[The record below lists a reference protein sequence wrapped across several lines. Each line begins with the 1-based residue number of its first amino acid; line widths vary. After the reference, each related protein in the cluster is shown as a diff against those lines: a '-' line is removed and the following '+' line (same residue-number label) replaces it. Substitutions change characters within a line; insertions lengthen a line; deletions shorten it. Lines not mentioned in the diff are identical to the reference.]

1 MYKPLTAVEI
11 KQLKDQGC
19 VADDWSRVKVAG
31 NFDPAFVTNAR
42 FGGDIRLGVF
52 GSEISDLA
60 IPCRSGIF
68 NASLHNCTIG
78 DGAYIANVGGKIANY
93 DIEAGAFIENIGT
106 LAVTGE
112 TEFGNNTAVAVMNEA
127 GSRQVRIY
135 DGISAQSAALST
147 LFRHR
152 DKMIACMDKIVGD
165 YAAKTSS
172 RRGTIGNN
180 ARVTGAG
187 RIINVNI
194 GPGAV
199 VDGAL
204 SLANGTVA
212 SSVEQP
218 AKVGP
223 GVIAQDFIF
232 ASGAVVSDGAKIS
245 RCFVGQCATVSRG
258 FSAENCLIFCNSELL
273 NGEACSVFAG
283 PFTVSHHKSTLLL
296 AAMYS
301 FYNAGS
307 GTNKSNHM
315 YRLGPVHQGI
325 CQRGSK
331 TGSDS
336 YMLWP
341 AIVGAF
347 SAVSGKHTVHFDTS
361 SMPFSYIVNDSGKS
375 VLVPGTALRS
385 CGTLRDIQKWP
396 KRDRRQP
403 QGRLDMIVFDGLSPY
418 TVGQMITGRTQLKNL
433 RAASRGMNE
442 AIMLGGLEIKPPA
455 VEKGIEYYDLA
466 ITTYL
471 GSRLI
476 KQIENARPGDL
487 GALQAAI
494 MPQTTIGRG
503 RWMDLAGLIAP
514 EEVIATVVGEIES
527 GEITE
532 LGQLQG
538 RWQSIY
544 DNYHKYQW
552 NFVMGQIE
560 DYCSLPIEKIR
571 PGDLVGLL
579 MEYKFAIERLNIL
592 ILDDAKKEFD
602 GSMQVSYGYDGE
614 AGIKQADFAAVR
626 GSFDTNEFCQS
637 IRASIAHSL
646 REASSIIELLG
657 RIL

>member
-1 MYKPLTAVEI
+1 MYRPLTAVEVE
-11 KQLKDQGC
+11 QLKNQCC
-19 VADDWSRVKVAG
+19 VADDWSKVKVAG
-31 NFDPAFVTNAR
+31 DFDAAFVSNAR

-52 GSEISDLA
+52 GSAISHLD

-68 NASLHNCTIG
+68 NASLHNCTVG

-127 GSRQVRIY
+127 GGRQVRIY
-135 DGISAQSAALST
+135 DGMSAQSAALST

-165 YAAKTSS
+165 YTAKTSANH
-172 RRGTIGNN
+172 GTIGKG
-180 ARVTGAG
+180 ARITGDG

-194 GPGAV
+194 GPGAI
-199 VDGAL
+199 VDGVL
-204 SLANGTVA
+204 SLENGTVA

-232 ASGAVVSDGAKIS
+232 ASGAVVSDGAKVS
-245 RCFVGQCATVSRG
+245 RCFVGQCATVSKS
-258 FSAENCLIFCNSELL
+258 FSAENCLVFCNSELL

-341 AIVGAF
+341 ANVGAF
-347 SAVSGKHTVHFDTS
+347 TAVSGKHTMHFDTS
-361 SMPFSYIVNDSGKS
+361 SMPFSYIVSDGGKS
-375 VLVPGTALRS
+375 VLVPGTAIRS
-385 CGTLRDIQKWP
+385 CGTVRDIQKWP
-396 KRDRRQP
+396 KRDRRQA

-418 TVGQMITGRTQLKNL
+418 TVGQMIMGRTQLKNL
-433 RAASRGMNE
+433 KAASRGTGE

-455 VEKGIEYYDLA
+455 VEKGIEYYDLG

-471 GSRLI
+471 GSRLV
-476 KQIENARPGDL
+476 KQIEKARPGDMGEL
-487 GALQAAI
+487 LDAI
-494 MPQTTIGRG
+494 TPQTTIGRG
-503 RWMDLAGLIAP
+503 RWIDLAGLIAP
-514 EEVIATVVGEIES
+514 EEAIVTVVGDIES
-527 GEITE
+527 GDITE
-532 LGQLQG
+532 PGQLQEL
-538 RWQSIY
+538 WQAIF
-544 DNYHKYQW
+544 DDYHKYQW

-560 DYCSLPIEKIR
+560 DYCSAPIEKIR

-579 MEYKFAIERLNIL
+579 TEYKFAIERLNIL

-626 GSFDTNEFCQS
+626 GSFETNEFCQS

-646 REASSIIELLG
+646 REANSIIELLG
-657 RIL
+657 KIS